1 MKLESRRPLQ
11 QRHVKTFMLASQN
24 GSFCRQLSQRFDDAD
39 IGWVQALG
47 RRTQLERQHPRPS
60 VSGLRK
66 RAPLER
72 VFSVW
77 P

>member
-1 MKLESRRPLQ
+1 
-11 QRHVKTFMLASQN
+11 
-24 GSFCRQLSQRFDDAD
+24 
-39 IGWVQALG
+39 
-47 RRTQLERQHPRPS
+47 LERQHPRPS